1 MGVLLYLFE
10 KEIVITLVLPSYSET
25 NKACLRK
32 GRAKSGNFTMVD
44 LSCYYRDCRKW
55 LHGFIYFEKEQDM
68 DNEFIEKEG
77 EVYMKRLEE
86 ERERRNQESDKDSVL
101 L

>member
-1 MGVLLYLFE
+1 METLPWWVYLVIVGIVLSGYMVLYTS
-10 KEIVITLVLPSYSET
+10 K
-25 NKACLRK
+25 R
-32 GRAKSGNFTMVD
+32 
-44 LSCYYRDCRKW
+44 
-55 LHGFIYFEKEQDM
+55 EQDM

-86 ERERRNQESDKDSVL
+86 EREKRNQDSDKDSVL